1 MLFAFCNQQSAKK
14 LIIKM
19 RDYKKYDI
27 WKLSHS
33 LSLEIYKITEHFP
46 KEEVF
51 GLTSQIR
58 RASSSIGINIVEGC
72 GRGSDEDFKRF
83 LRNASGSAFEV
94 EYILLLSKDLNYI
107 SEEQFLKLSP
117 KAEELKMKISKL
129 ILKIEDDINKKKK

>member
-1 MLFAFCNQQSAKK
+1 
-14 LIIKM
+14 M

-27 WKLSHS
+27 WKLSHF
-33 LSLEIYKITEHFP
+33 LTLEIYKITENYP
-46 KEEVF
+46 KEEIF

-58 RASSSIGINIVEGC
+58 RASSSVGINIVEGC

-94 EYILLLSKDLNYI
+94 EYILLLSKDLSYI
-107 SEEQFLKLSP
+107 SEEKFLELSP

-129 ILKIEDDINKKKK
+129 ILKIEEDINKKKIDK

>member
-1 MLFAFCNQQSAKK
+1 
-14 LIIKM
+14 M

-27 WKLSHS
+27 WKLSH
-33 LSLEIYKITEHFP
+33 LLTLEVYKITESFP
-46 KEEVF
+46 KEEIF

-58 RASSSIGINIVEGC
+58 KASSSIEINIVEGC

-107 SEEQFLKLSP
+107 SEDKFIELTP

-129 ILKIEDDINKKKK
+129 ILKIEEDINKKKNR

>member
-1 MLFAFCNQQSAKK
+1 
-14 LIIKM
+14 M

-27 WKLSHS
+27 WKLSH
-33 LSLEIYKITEHFP
+33 LLTLEVYKITESFP
-46 KEEVF
+46 KEEIF

-107 SEEQFLKLSP
+107 SEDKFLELTP

-129 ILKIEDDINKKKK
+129 ILKIEEDINKKKIDK

>member
-1 MLFAFCNQQSAKK
+1 
-14 LIIKM
+14 M

-27 WKLSHS
+27 WKLSH
-33 LSLEIYKITEHFP
+33 LLTLEVYKITESFP
-46 KEEVF
+46 KEEIF

-107 SEEQFLKLSP
+107 SEEQSLELSP
-117 KAEELKMKISKL
+117 KVEELKMKISKL

>member
-1 MLFAFCNQQSAKK
+1 
-14 LIIKM
+14 M

-27 WKLSHS
+27 WKLSHF
-33 LSLEIYKITEHFP
+33 LTLEIYKITEGFP

-58 RASSSIGINIVEGC
+58 RASSSVVINIVEGC
-72 GRGSDEDFKRF
+72 GRGRDEDFKRF

-107 SEEQFLKLSP
+107 SEEKFLELSP

-129 ILKIEDDINKKKK
+129 ILKIEEDINKKKIDK

>member
-1 MLFAFCNQQSAKK
+1 
-14 LIIKM
+14 M

-27 WKLSHS
+27 WKLSHF
-33 LSLEIYKITEHFP
+33 LTLEIYKITEGFP

-58 RASSSIGINIVEGC
+58 RASSSVGINIVEGC

-107 SEEQFLKLSP
+107 SEEKFIGLTP

-129 ILKIEDDINKKKK
+129 ILKIEEDINKKKNR

>member
-1 MLFAFCNQQSAKK
+1 
-14 LIIKM
+14 M

-27 WKLSHS
+27 WKLSHF
-33 LSLEIYKITEHFP
+33 LTLEIYKITENYP

-107 SEEQFLKLSP
+107 SEEKFLELSP

-129 ILKIEDDINKKKK
+129 ILKIEEDINKKKIDK

>member
-1 MLFAFCNQQSAKK
+1 
-14 LIIKM
+14 M

-27 WKLSHS
+27 WKLSHF
-33 LSLEIYKITEHFP
+33 LTLEIYKITEGFP

-58 RASSSIGINIVEGC
+58 RASSSVGINIVEGC

-107 SEEQFLKLSP
+107 SEEKFIELTP

-129 ILKIEDDINKKKK
+129 ILKIEEDINKKKNR

>member
-1 MLFAFCNQQSAKK
+1 
-14 LIIKM
+14 M

-27 WKLSHS
+27 WKLSH
-33 LSLEIYKITEHFP
+33 LLTLEVYKITESFP
-46 KEEVF
+46 KEEIF

-58 RASSSIGINIVEGC
+58 RASSSIGMNIVEGC

-107 SEEQFLKLSP
+107 SEDKFLELTP

-129 ILKIEDDINKKKK
+129 ILKIEEDINKKKNR

>member
-1 MLFAFCNQQSAKK
+1 MT
-14 LIIKM
+14 
-19 RDYKKYDI
+19 
-27 WKLSHS
+27 
-33 LSLEIYKITEHFP
+33 LEIYKITEDFP

-107 SEEQFLKLSP
+107 SEEKFLELSP
-117 KAEELKMKISKL
+117 KAEELKIKISKL
-129 ILKIEDDINKKKK
+129 ILKIEEDINKKKIDK

>member
-1 MLFAFCNQQSAKK
+1 
-14 LIIKM
+14 M

-27 WKLSHS
+27 WKLSHF
-33 LSLEIYKITEHFP
+33 LTLEIYKITEDFP

-107 SEEQFLKLSP
+107 SEEKFLELSP
-117 KAEELKMKISKL
+117 KAEELKIKISKL
-129 ILKIEDDINKKKK
+129 ILKIEEDINKKKIDK

>member
-1 MLFAFCNQQSAKK
+1 
-14 LIIKM
+14 M

-27 WKLSHS
+27 WKLSH
-33 LSLEIYKITEHFP
+33 LLTLEVYKITESFP
-46 KEEVF
+46 KEEIF

-107 SEEQFLKLSP
+107 SEEKFIELTP
-117 KAEELKMKISKL
+117 KAEELKIKISKL
-129 ILKIEDDINKKKK
+129 ILKIEEDINKKTNR

>member
-1 MLFAFCNQQSAKK
+1 MNTFESLLVWKK
-14 LIIKM
+14 
-19 RDYKKYDI
+19 
-27 WKLSHS
+27 SHE
-33 LSLEIYKITEHFP
+33 LTLKIYEITKSFP
-46 KEEVF
+46 KEEIF

-107 SEEQFLKLSP
+107 SEEKFIELTP
-117 KAEELKMKISKL
+117 KAEELKIKISKL
-129 ILKIEDDINKKKK
+129 ILKIEEDINKKKNR

>member
-1 MLFAFCNQQSAKK
+1 
-14 LIIKM
+14 M

-27 WKLSHS
+27 WKLSH
-33 LSLEIYKITEHFP
+33 LLTLEIYKITENYP
-46 KEEVF
+46 KEEIF

-107 SEEQFLKLSP
+107 SEEKFLELSP

-129 ILKIEDDINKKKK
+129 ILKIEEDINKKKIDK

>member
-1 MLFAFCNQQSAKK
+1 
-14 LIIKM
+14 M

-27 WKLSHS
+27 WKLSH
-33 LSLEIYKITEHFP
+33 LLTLEVYKITESFP
-46 KEEVF
+46 KEEIF

-107 SEEQFLKLSP
+107 SEEKFIELTP
-117 KAEELKMKISKL
+117 KAEELKIKISKL
-129 ILKIEDDINKKKK
+129 ILKIEEDINNKKIDK

>member
-1 MLFAFCNQQSAKK
+1 
-14 LIIKM
+14 M

-27 WKLSHS
+27 WKLSHF
-33 LSLEIYKITEHFP
+33 LTLEIYKITENYP
-46 KEEVF
+46 KEEIF

-107 SEEQFLKLSP
+107 SEEKFLELSP

-129 ILKIEDDINKKKK
+129 ILKIEEDINKKKIDK

>member
-1 MLFAFCNQQSAKK
+1 
-14 LIIKM
+14 M

-27 WKLSHS
+27 WKLSHF
-33 LSLEIYKITEHFP
+33 LTLEIYKITEGFP

-58 RASSSIGINIVEGC
+58 RASSSVGVNIVEGC

-107 SEEQFLKLSP
+107 SEEKFLELSP
-117 KAEELKMKISKL
+117 KAEELKIKISKL
-129 ILKIEDDINKKKK
+129 ILKIEEDINKKKIDK

>member
-1 MLFAFCNQQSAKK
+1 MGNSYRDLVVWQKSMELTKK
-14 LIIKM
+14 
-19 RDYKKYDI
+19 
-27 WKLSHS
+27 
-33 LSLEIYKITEHFP
+33 IYTITKDFP

-107 SEEQFLKLSP
+107 SEEKFLELSP

-129 ILKIEDDINKKKK
+129 ILKIEEDINKKKIDK

>member
-1 MLFAFCNQQSAKK
+1 
-14 LIIKM
+14 M

-27 WKLSHS
+27 WKLSHF
-33 LSLEIYKITEHFP
+33 LTLEIYKITEDFP
-46 KEEVF
+46 KEEIF

-58 RASSSIGINIVEGC
+58 RASSSVGINIVEGC

-107 SEEQFLKLSP
+107 SEEKFLELSP

-129 ILKIEDDINKKKK
+129 ILKIEEDINKKKIDK

>member
-1 MLFAFCNQQSAKK
+1 
-14 LIIKM
+14 M

-27 WKLSHS
+27 WKLSH
-33 LSLEIYKITEHFP
+33 LLTLEVYKITESFP
-46 KEEVF
+46 KEEIF

-107 SEEQFLKLSP
+107 SEEKFIGLTP

-129 ILKIEDDINKKKK
+129 ILKIEEDINNKKIDK

>member
-1 MLFAFCNQQSAKK
+1 
-14 LIIKM
+14 M

-27 WKLSHS
+27 WKLSH
-33 LSLEIYKITEHFP
+33 LLTLEVYKITERFP
-46 KEEVF
+46 KEEIF

-107 SEEQFLKLSP
+107 SEEKFIELTP
-117 KAEELKMKISKL
+117 KAEELKIKISKL
-129 ILKIEDDINKKKK
+129 ILKIEEDINNKKIDK

>member
-1 MLFAFCNQQSAKK
+1 
-14 LIIKM
+14 M

-27 WKLSHS
+27 WKLSHF
-33 LSLEIYKITEHFP
+33 LTLEIYKITENYP

-58 RASSSIGINIVEGC
+58 RASSSVGINIVEGC

-107 SEEQFLKLSP
+107 SEEKFLELSP
-117 KAEELKMKISKL
+117 KAEELKIKISKL
-129 ILKIEDDINKKKK
+129 ILKIEEDINKKKIDK

>member
-1 MLFAFCNQQSAKK
+1 
-14 LIIKM
+14 M

-27 WKLSHS
+27 WKLSHF
-33 LSLEIYKITEHFP
+33 LTLEIYKITEGFP

-58 RASSSIGINIVEGC
+58 KASSSVGINIVEGC

-107 SEEQFLKLSP
+107 SEEKFLELSP
-117 KAEELKMKISKL
+117 KAEELKIKISKL
-129 ILKIEDDINKKKK
+129 ILKIEEDINKKKIDK

>member
-1 MLFAFCNQQSAKK
+1 
-14 LIIKM
+14 M

-27 WKLSHS
+27 WKLSHF
-33 LSLEIYKITEHFP
+33 LTLEIYKITEGFP

-107 SEEQFLKLSP
+107 SEEKFLELSP
-117 KAEELKMKISKL
+117 KAEELKIKISKL
-129 ILKIEDDINKKKK
+129 ILKIEEDINKKKIDK

>member
-1 MLFAFCNQQSAKK
+1 
-14 LIIKM
+14 M

-27 WKLSHS
+27 WKLSH
-33 LSLEIYKITEHFP
+33 LLTLEVYKITESFP
-46 KEEVF
+46 KEEIF

-107 SEEQFLKLSP
+107 SEDKFLELSP

-129 ILKIEDDINKKKK
+129 ILKIEEDINKKKIDK

>member
-1 MLFAFCNQQSAKK
+1 
-14 LIIKM
+14 M

-27 WKLSHS
+27 WKLSHF
-33 LSLEIYKITEHFP
+33 LTLEIYKITENYP

-58 RASSSIGINIVEGC
+58 RASSSVGINIVEGC

-94 EYILLLSKDLNYI
+94 EYILLLSKDLSYI
-107 SEEQFLKLSP
+107 SEEKFLELSP

-129 ILKIEDDINKKKK
+129 ILKIEEDINKKKIDK

>member
-1 MLFAFCNQQSAKK
+1 
-14 LIIKM
+14 M

-27 WKLSHS
+27 WKLSHF
-33 LSLEIYKITEHFP
+33 LTLEIYKITEDFP

-83 LRNASGSAFEV
+83 LRNASGSSFEV

-107 SEEQFLKLSP
+107 SEEKFLELSP
-117 KAEELKMKISKL
+117 KTEELKMKISKL
-129 ILKIEDDINKKKK
+129 ILKIEEDINKKKVGK

>member
-1 MLFAFCNQQSAKK
+1 
-14 LIIKM
+14 M

-27 WKLSHS
+27 WKLCH
-33 LSLEIYKITEHFP
+33 LLTLEVYKITESFP
-46 KEEVF
+46 KEEIF

-107 SEEQFLKLSP
+107 SEEKFIELTP
-117 KAEELKMKISKL
+117 KAEELKIKISKL
-129 ILKIEDDINKKKK
+129 ILKIEEDINKKKNR

>member
-1 MLFAFCNQQSAKK
+1 
-14 LIIKM
+14 M

-27 WKLSHS
+27 WKLSH
-33 LSLEIYKITEHFP
+33 LLTLEVYKITESFP
-46 KEEVF
+46 KEEIF

-107 SEEQFLKLSP
+107 SEEKFLELSP
-117 KAEELKMKISKL
+117 KAEELKIKISKL
-129 ILKIEDDINKKKK
+129 ILKIEEDINKKKIDK

>member
-1 MLFAFCNQQSAKK
+1 
-14 LIIKM
+14 M

-27 WKLSHS
+27 WKLSH
-33 LSLEIYKITEHFP
+33 LLTLEVYKITESFP
-46 KEEVF
+46 KEEIF

-107 SEEQFLKLSP
+107 SEEKFLELSP

-129 ILKIEDDINKKKK
+129 ILKIEEDINKKKNR

>member
-1 MLFAFCNQQSAKK
+1 
-14 LIIKM
+14 M

-27 WKLSHS
+27 WKLSH
-33 LSLEIYKITEHFP
+33 LLTLEVYKITESFP
-46 KEEVF
+46 KEEIF

-107 SEEQFLKLSP
+107 SEEKFIELTP
-117 KAEELKMKISKL
+117 KSEELKIKISKL
-129 ILKIEDDINKKKK
+129 ILKIEEDINKKKNR